1 MIFISSARPDEAGV
15 MLSLVREFAEHET
28 LSHEVEATESMMAE
42 AGPALTP
49 LAEGKR

>member
-1 MIFISSARPDEAGV
+1 VISIRSARPDEAGV

-28 LSHEVEATESMMAE
+28 LSHEVEATESMMA
-42 AGPALTP
+42 AAVPAFTP